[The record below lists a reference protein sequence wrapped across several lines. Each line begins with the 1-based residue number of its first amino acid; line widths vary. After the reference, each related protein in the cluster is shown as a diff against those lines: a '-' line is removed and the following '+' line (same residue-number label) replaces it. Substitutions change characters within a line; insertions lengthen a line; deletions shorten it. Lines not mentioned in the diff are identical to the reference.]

1 MRRRKEDEGQGD
13 GKGEVF
19 AEVIG
24 GEPMFPRPLKF
35 QIVFR
40 KNFAIFF
47 KDIELN

>member
-24 GEPMFPRPLKF
+24 GEP
-35 QIVFR
+35 
-40 KNFAIFF
+40 
-47 KDIELN
+47 IEVPNCLS